1 VIVDANKSSHEFIRA
16 FSEPVGSSGYKEAIE
31 WSVIHPNGPHTDVI
45 TLYEEIRYFKKPP
58 MPAAMW
64 ISSSNLRGA
73 FPVTG

>member
-1 VIVDANKSSHEFIRA
+1 MVPANKSSHVFISA
-16 FSEPVGSSGYKEAIE
+16 CSAAVGSSGYKDAIE
-31 WSVIHPNGPHTDVI
+31 WSVIHPNGPQMDVI
-45 TLYEEIRYFKKPP
+45 TLSKEIRYFKKPP